1 MTLLI
6 KFLFQP
12 NAKTVCF
19 REEAEKQEDVE
30 EDLIKRAEADFFA
43 VIEAETMLRE
53 TKEKQQMESLKQMK
67 KTLTGEETNGGYKKS
82 KDDDLREED
91 EVCTVHV
98 YYRTHIMHCT
108 KS

>member
-1 MTLLI
+1 
-6 KFLFQP
+6 
-12 NAKTVCF
+12 
-19 REEAEKQEDVE
+19 
-30 EDLIKRAEADFFA
+30 
-43 VIEAETMLRE
+43 
-53 TKEKQQMESLKQMK
+53 MESLKQMK

>member
-6 KFLFQP
+6 KFLFQS

-19 REEAEKQEDVE
+19 REEAEKQEDEE

-67 KTLTGEETNGGYKKS
+67 KTLTGETNVEYKKS

-98 YYRTHIMHCT
+98 YCRTHIMHMHCN
-108 KS
+108 